1 MDFSISW
8 VNGVSLALAML
19 VMASLPSISVFAVVM
34 RASQFGFGHG
44 VITALGIVLADVVF
58 ILLALFGLVWLVENM
73 AWLFHLVAYLGA
85 SYLVWLAYRLWQSN
99 PKIEAESSP
108 SQASNASRFG
118 SFSLGFSLTL
128 ADQKAI
134 LFYLGF
140 FPAFL
145 NLNQITHWDAG
156 LVAMLA
162 ILAVG
167 LPKIIYAYL
176 AVRGFKLLASEK
188 QTHLYKITALLLA
201 LVGMFLIVK
210 TTATLFD

>member
-19 VMASLPSISVFAVVM
+19 VMASLPSISVFAVIL
-34 RASQFGFGHG
+34 RASQFGFWQG
-44 VITALGIVLADVVF
+44 VITALGIVVADILF
-58 ILLALFGLVWLVENM
+58 IVLALFGLVWLVENM
-73 AWLFHLVAYLGA
+73 AWLFQLVALAGGGYL
-85 SYLVWLAYRLWQSN
+85 LWLALRLWQSKPLSAQPQNAN
-99 PKIEAESSP
+99 PSAL
-108 SQASNASRFG
+108 A
-118 SFSLGFSLTL
+118 SFSLGLSLTF

-210 TTATLFD
+210 TTATLFN